1 MGDYS
6 RIISA
11 TTYVSYAKKYGIT
24 LTTKNGKLK
33 PLSSL
38 AKSIY
43 AYETKHLKKG
53 VKGLYYY

>member
-24 LTTKNGKLK
+24 LKTKNGKLK

-43 AYETKHLKKG
+43 AYETKHKG
-53 VKGLYYY
+53 LKGLYYY

>member
-11 TTYVSYAKKYGIT
+11 TTYVSDAKKCGIT

-43 AYETKHLKKG
+43 AYETKHKG